1 MVGALIALIRDEAR
15 RIWCYK
21 WLGLATS
28 ALIFCAGAVYV
39 LHAPNVY
46 DAWGQIFVN
55 KQTPVAAAAEGV
67 SLVGANY
74 GSPYV
79 VAKTM
84 LNDQNL
90 ELVARRL
97 DPAAAKLNKLQMT
110 RAVTAL
116 RSQITVPPDQGDG
129 FFELHVRDSD
139 PARARRVVQVLLD
152 EFISRNLTRSQ
163 RELAQAGRFLD
174 DQIASYEAML
184 ATSQVK
190 IAAFRQSHPV
200 VAATPLPPTFDPMA
214 SDLPAARAAYETALA
229 QSTTPAA
236 ARPSAVAE
244 RVYALQAKLAAL
256 RIQYTDQHPDV
267 VSTRRQL
274 ADAVAERDEELRQ
287 ATLAPAATPA
297 TATANPALEAARRRL
312 QEAQRAATP
321 RQVAAPVV
329 PPNLQSQWAE
339 LQRNDEALRIAYQ
352 QLIGRREAARMST
365 AVYGADGS
373 AKYQITRR
381 PTVPDFPIA
390 PNRRLLMAMA
400 AVIAVGGGL
409 GAAYVVAAV
418 KGIFVSPR
426 ELENAFQL
434 PVIGTVAW
442 EPAWST
448 KPGLRAPRPLAS
460 LRALLGGGSSR

>member
-39 LHAPNVY
+39 LRAPDVY

-90 ELVARRL
+90 ELVVRRL
-97 DPAAAKLNKLQMT
+97 DPAAATLTKLQMT

-129 FFELHVRDSD
+129 FFELHIRDSN

-152 EFISRNLTRSQ
+152 EFISRNLSRSQ
-163 RELAQAGRFLD
+163 RELAQAGKFLD
-174 DQIASYEAML
+174 DQIASYETML
-184 ATSQVK
+184 AASQVK
-190 IAAFRQSHPV
+190 IAAFRQAHPI
-200 VAATPLPPTFDPMA
+200 VAATPLPPAFDPTA

-236 ARPSAVAE
+236 ARPSAAAD

-267 VSTRRQL
+267 VSTKRQL

-287 ATLAPAATPA
+287 ATLAPAATP

-329 PPNLQSQWAE
+329 PPNLQSEWAE

-352 QLIGRREAARMST
+352 QLIGRREGARMSE

-373 AKYQITRR
+373 GKYQITRR

-390 PNRRLLMAMA
+390 PNRRLLMALA
-400 AVIAVGGGL
+400 AVVAVGGGL

-418 KGIFVSPR
+418 KGVFVSPR

-460 LRALLGGGSSR
+460 LRALLGGGPGR